1 MKKEHNTYTPKPVD
15 TSQVELSEDLLELA
29 EKMAENVHDV
39 WAKTRI
45 EQGWTYGTERNDD
58 EKKHPCLVPYDQLPE
73 EEKVYDRN
81 TSIETLKFIINAGF
95 EIEKRYP
102 RSADKGL

>member
-1 MKKEHNTYTPKPVD
+1 MESNMYNPKPVD
-15 TSQVELSEDLLELA
+15 TSKVKLSLDLLELA

-39 WAKTRI
+39 WARTRI
-45 EQGWTYGTERNDD
+45 DQGWTYGPERNDA

-81 TSIETLKFIINAGF
+81 TSIETLKFIISNGF
-95 EIEKRYP
+95 EIK
-102 RSADKGL
+102 

>member
-1 MKKEHNTYTPKPVD
+1 MKKEHNTYIPKPVD

-95 EIEKRYP
+95 EIKKKLSGAR
-102 RSADKGL
+102 

>member
-1 MKKEHNTYTPKPVD
+1 MKTEHSTYNPNPVD
-15 TSQVELSEDLLELA
+15 TSKVELCDDLLQLA
-29 EKMAENVHDV
+29 ERMAENVHDV

-45 EQGWTYGTERNDD
+45 EQGWTYGPERNDV
-58 EKKHPCLVPYDQLPE
+58 EKKHPCLIPYDQLPE

-95 EIEKRYP
+95 EIKRV
-102 RSADKGL
+102 

>member
-1 MKKEHNTYTPKPVD
+1 MNNNNTEYKNGIEQLPPPNPVD
-15 TSQVELSEDLLELA
+15 TSQVELSEDLLELT
-29 EKMAENVHDV
+29 ERMADNVHDV

-45 EQGWTYGTERNDD
+45 EQGWTYGLERNDA

-81 TSIETLKFIINAGF
+81 TSLETLRFIVAEGF
-95 EIEKRYP
+95 EIVR
-102 RSADKGL
+102 